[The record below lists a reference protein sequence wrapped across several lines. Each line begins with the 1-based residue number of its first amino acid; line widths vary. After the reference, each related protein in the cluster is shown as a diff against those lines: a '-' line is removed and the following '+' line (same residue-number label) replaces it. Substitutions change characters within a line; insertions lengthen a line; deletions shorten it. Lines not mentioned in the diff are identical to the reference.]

1 MLPKTLFALCV
12 SLTAW
17 PLAAQDKVPL
27 APRFEPGTYSLV
39 HVQEL
44 ESGVASPGAPL
55 AGTRSTV
62 EFQIELRAAK
72 PGAKGQA
79 FELEIKHVRHTL
91 REGGQITVFDS
102 DKPPSDK
109 NAGQPMLRAL
119 AGAKFAFVLD
129 QKGKLLSASGAK
141 DVWQR
146 MQAMQP
152 GIGPSGQEDLQAVHD
167 FVLGD
172 VVLLGRDLLPPS
184 AAVGERWTVPHPNLP
199 MQKQVDAVQCALLRV
214 EKGQAVVQGS
224 TADSAAG
231 PAKDAKAPTKPAD
244 APRQQVNA
252 SLRVNTATGLMEK
265 ATIEVRSQQTFKPSK
280 DEKETEPIDLH
291 GSIRSESTWTKKQ

>member
-1 MLPKTLFALCV
+1 MLPKSLFALCV

-27 APRFEPGTYSLV
+27 APRFEPGTYRLV

-55 AGTRSTV
+55 AGTKSTV
-62 EFQIELRAAK
+62 EFDAELTAAK

-79 FELEIKHVRHTL
+79 FGLEIKRVRHTL

-102 DKPPSDK
+102 DRPPSDK

-129 QKGKLLSASGAK
+129 KKGKLLSASGAK

-152 GIGPSGQEDLQAVHD
+152 DIGPAGQEDLQAVHD

-184 AAVGERWTVPHPNLP
+184 AAVGERWTVRQPNLP

-214 EKGQAVVQGS
+214 EKGQAFVQCS
-224 TADSAAG
+224 TADSAAAA
-231 PAKDAKAPTKPAD
+231 PKDAKAPPKPAD

-252 SLRVNTATGLMEK
+252 SLQVNTATGLMEK
-265 ATIEVRSQQTFKPSK
+265 AIIEVRSQQTFKPSK

-291 GSIRSESTWTKKQ
+291 GGIRSESTWTKKQ